1 MNDGKSYLEEVMV
14 ADFIFTIWIVLAA
27 FGVIYLW
34 GKDDKRG

>member
-1 MNDGKSYLEEVMV
+1 MV

>member
-1 MNDGKSYLEEVMV
+1 MV
-14 ADFIFTIWIVLAA
+14 ADFIFTIWIVLAV